1 MKSGARQISASNF
14 NYFFLKVNPDCKKYL
29 TSVRYIEQKGIF
41 YLCVG
46 TVFIIYN
53 TRKMI
58 ADKYLLRLFTAAL
71 FISVIITSCNKDEN
85 EDKVYSYFVSK
96 ELVTS
101 YSESYVNSLLDA
113 ASLLFEVPV
122 DLKPYVKTGVELYKI
137 VYQTTIDGKKINASG
152 VICVPTEQGDYP
164 VLSFQN
170 GTNTRHD
177 NAPSELP
184 SDYGFQMVEVIA
196 SMGYVVLISDYP
208 GFGASKNI
216 PHPYLVA
223 EPTVQALVDMLYA
236 VREMDEVEFP
246 DINVQNEY
254 YLIGYSQGGWATLQL
269 HKALELE
276 YAQDF
281 NLEGTVAGAGPYDI
295 YLLMQK
301 MFTQPTFPM
310 PYYIGYVINGYKSY
324 DQFTNPV
331 SDLLNE
337 PYASRIST
345 LFDGQHNVGQI
356 NSQLTT
362 SIPALVTSEFLSGF
376 ATAAKYSSV
385 REAMKANSIAPWKT
399 NIPLMMIHG
408 DADTH
413 VDPSA
418 TENMY
423 AVMVQAGTSTSVI
436 QKVMLPGA
444 DHGDGVVP
452 ALLQGF
458 FFLNN
463 INNSN

>member
-1 MKSGARQISASNF
+1 MI
-14 NYFFLKVNPDCKKYL
+14 L
-29 TSVRYIEQKGIF
+29 
-41 YLCVG
+41 
-46 TVFIIYN
+46 
-53 TRKMI
+53 KMI
-58 ADKYLLRLFTAAL
+58 SEKYFRRLLTALLFSLA
-71 FISVIITSCNKDEN
+71 ITSCNKEEDEG
-85 EDKVYSYFVSK
+85 KVYSYFVSK
-96 ELVTS
+96 DMVTS

-122 DLKPYVKTGVELYKI
+122 DLKPYVTTGVELYKI
-137 VYQTTIDGKKINASG
+137 VYRTTVDGRKINASG
-152 VICVPTEQGDYP
+152 VICVPTEAGDYP

-170 GTNTRHD
+170 GTNTMHN

-196 SMGYVVLISDYP
+196 SMGYVVVIADYP
-208 GFGASKNI
+208 GFGASKSI

-236 VREMDEVEFP
+236 VREMDDVEFP
-246 DINVQNEY
+246 DINIDNEY
-254 YLIGYSQGGWATLQL
+254 YLIGYSQGGWATLHL
-269 HKALELE
+269 HKALELK
-276 YAQDF
+276 YVSDF
-281 NLEGTVAGAGPYDI
+281 NLQGTVAGAGPYDI

-310 PYYIGYVINGYKSY
+310 PYYIGYVINGFKSY
-324 DQFTNPV
+324 NQFANPV

-337 PYASRIST
+337 PYASRISS
-345 LFDGQHNVGQI
+345 LFDGMHNVGQI

-362 SIPALVTSEFLSGF
+362 SIPGLVNGEFLSGF
-376 ATAAKYSSV
+376 ATSPKYASV

-399 NIPLMMIHG
+399 NVPLMMIHG

-418 TENMY
+418 TEIMY
-423 AVMVQAGTSTSVI
+423 AGMVQAGTPTSVI
-436 QKVMLPGA
+436 QKVIIPGA
-444 DHGDGVVP
+444 DHGEGVVP

-463 INNSN
+463 LNNSN

>member
-1 MKSGARQISASNF
+1 MNRREKIIF
-14 NYFFLKVNPDCKKYL
+14 VHTLIIVNNSEMIAEKYL
-29 TSVRYIEQKGIF
+29 
-41 YLCVG
+41 
-46 TVFIIYN
+46 
-53 TRKMI
+53 RK
-58 ADKYLLRLFTAAL
+58 LLTAAML
-71 FISVIITSCNKDEN
+71 ILVLITSCNKEEDEN
-85 EDKVYSYFVSK
+85 KTYSYFVSK
-96 ELVTS
+96 EKVTS

-122 DLKPYVKTGVELYKI
+122 DLKPYVTTGVELYKI
-137 VYQTTIDGKKINASG
+137 VYQTTIDGRKINASG
-152 VICVPTEQGDYP
+152 VICVPTEPGNYP

-170 GTNTRHD
+170 GTNTMHT

-196 SMGYVVLISDYP
+196 SMGYVVVISDYP

-223 EPTVQALVDMLYA
+223 EPTVQALVDMLFA
-236 VREMDEVEFP
+236 VREMDDVEFP
-246 DINVQNEY
+246 DINVDNEY
-254 YLIGYSQGGWATLQL
+254 YLIGYSQGGWATLHL
-269 HKALELE
+269 HKSLELT
-276 YAQDF
+276 YASDF
-281 NLEGTVAGAGPYDI
+281 SLRGTVAGAGPYDI

-310 PYYIGYVINGYKSY
+310 PYYIGYVINGFKAY

-337 PYASRIST
+337 PYASRISS
-345 LFDGQHNVGQI
+345 LFDGKHNVGQI

-362 SIPALVTSEFLSGF
+362 SIPALVTGDFLAGF
-376 ATAAKYSSV
+376 ATSAKYSSV
-385 REAMKANSIAPWKT
+385 REAMKANSISPWKT
-399 NIPLMMIHG
+399 NVPLLMIHG
-408 DADTH
+408 AADTH

-423 AVMVQAGTSTSVI
+423 AAMVQEGTSTSVI
-436 QKVMLPGA
+436 QKVILPGA

-463 INNSN
+463 IKNSN